1 MELENIDGMMK
12 FRRDISSKRL
22 FCNGVPVSSKRCS
35 AYREPDRNR
44 TPLGAAKKNHSGVK
58 KKKKK
63 TTQRSAYINSH
74 KMPIAQRVH
83 VLQHVA
89 FIKNGIYQPQL
100 TKQAAVAVV
109 SYCQVITVKKQTN
122 EIKAKV

>member
-1 MELENIDGMMK
+1 MLCLQGTRQKPNPV
-12 FRRDISSKRL
+12 RRSK
-22 FCNGVPVSSKRCS
+22 
-35 AYREPDRNR
+35 E
-44 TPLGAAKKNHSGVK
+44 NHSGV